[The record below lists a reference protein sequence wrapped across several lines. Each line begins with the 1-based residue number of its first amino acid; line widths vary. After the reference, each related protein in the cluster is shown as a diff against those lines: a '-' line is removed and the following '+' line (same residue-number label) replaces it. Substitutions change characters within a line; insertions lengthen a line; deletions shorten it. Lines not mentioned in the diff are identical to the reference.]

1 MEMLKKIWNVV
12 STVLVA
18 LMVLC
23 AVFLLG
29 SRMIGYECYNV
40 ISPSMTPVYDVG
52 DLIYVKEVDPYTIQP
67 GDVITFIVNED
78 LVIGTHRVVRVDT
91 EKKCFYTK
99 GDANEI
105 EDAEPVHF
113 NNVIGVPQFSIP
125 KLGYVSDFVQ
135 NPPGMYITVAVGI
148 VLIFLVFAV
157 AMILELV
164 TKRFGLTKFEHW
176 CLVAILGG
184 GLGNMIDRIRL
195 GYVVDMIRLEFMDFP
210 IFNVADCFIT
220 CGCIALIVHLMFF
233 NKRF

>member
-91 EKKCFYTK
+91 EKKYFYTK

-135 NPPGMYITVAVGI
+135 NPPGMYISLVVGG
-148 VLIFLVFAV
+148 VLILLVFLPDLITKKKKEGEETDIPADV
-157 AMILELV
+157 QPALTAAEEENERLRAELE
-164 TKRFGLTKFEHW
+164 
-176 CLVAILGG
+176 
-184 GLGNMIDRIRL
+184 RL
-195 GYVVDMIRLEFMDFP
+195 RSEMAS
-210 IFNVADCFIT
+210 ADVP
-220 CGCIALIVHLMFF
+220 ADAADAAPASDAE
-233 NKRF
+233 